1 MHAKPMPVK
10 KAQEFTR
17 HKSVDNAKQ
26 YAISKIT
33 GKLNTKRE
41 LERVANSQIAARAAQ
56 QQLKVLYKEEAAKMR
71 NAFPV
76 KSVAHDESKSSFIK
90 RFEKYQQREAD
101 RSLPRESAYLEYG
114 SHLKEQH
121 CNSQQNLYSNRAY
134 GDREDTQRGEP
145 S

>member
-41 LERVANSQIAARAAQ
+41 LERVANS
-56 QQLKVLYKEEAAKMR
+56 
-71 NAFPV
+71 
-76 KSVAHDESKSSFIK
+76 
-90 RFEKYQQREAD
+90 
-101 RSLPRESAYLEYG
+101 
-114 SHLKEQH
+114 
-121 CNSQQNLYSNRAY
+121 
-134 GDREDTQRGEP
+134 
-145 S
+145 